1 MICVCIY
8 HKYYTHTHIINIIHV
23 FMIMGDENQI
33 VSAVQI
39 HGHSVINAFNIKK
52 IQGTNMERVFI
63 DEDYYNNNISEQ
75 YITEE
80 NIVEGPIVSAM
91 ILLDNNELIQV
102 IRNYIRN
109 IYVCICVTVLFGS
122 VIIII
127 IIMTRKYY
135 S

>member
-1 MICVCIY
+1 
-8 HKYYTHTHIINIIHV
+8 
-23 FMIMGDENQI
+23 MIMGDENQI